1 VHATLRTVR
10 GFARLRDPRLF
21 ASLRSAIARSQ
32 RAASFRITDFSV
44 EPNHAHLIVEAEDEK
59 ALSNGMRALV
69 IRLTLTV
76 RRITGH
82 KGALWADRYHA
93 HELRSPTEVRNALA
107 YVLNNWRKHVRG
119 VGEMDPCSSA
129 PWFSG
134 WSELAK
140 STNDGWARAQPGVV
154 EAWTAA
160 GPAAGPAAWPR
171 LSAHRADDTPL
182 CPVVEPKTW
191 LATTGWH
198 AKTKL
203 GLIKLGERPASAD
216 GMRLLERATQELA
229 ATGQTARAAAR
240 GAGQR

>member
-1 VHATLRTVR
+1 VAHRARPVHKSRFPVHVTLRTVK
-10 GFARLRDPRLF
+10 GLAWLRDPPLF
-21 ASLRSAIARSQ
+21 AALRSAIARSQ
-32 RAASFRITDFSV
+32 RGEALRITDFSV
-44 EPNHAHLIVEAEDEK
+44 EPNHVHVIVEAEDEK
-59 ALSNGMRALV
+59 ALSNGMRALT

-82 KGALWADRYHA
+82 RGAVWADRYHT

-119 VGEMDPCSSA
+119 VGEMDPYSSA

-140 STNDGWARAQPGVV
+140 STNDGWARAQPGVIEPWV
-154 EAWTAA
+154 AI
-160 GPAAGPAAWPR
+160 GPPARAR
-171 LSAHRADDTPL
+171 LSARSADTTPV

-198 AKTKL
+198 TKTKL
-203 GLIKLGERPASAD
+203 GLIKLGERPATREPAWLRS
-216 GMRLLERATQELA
+216 LA
-229 ATGQTARAAAR
+229 GY
-240 GAGQR
+240 